1 MCYTCLKWQDNLWQ
15 AAANKLMNGKHWICF
30 PRQGAIWG
38 ILHVSLR
45 NQQRPTET
53 DPWTVWLWEVWKQTV
68 CRYCDGMNRGT
79 DDSSPPTHPSPPP
92 ILHPSFPTSLPP
104 SLPRHLEP
112 ASHDTRGREGV
123 MMKGQGI
130 GERKREGGPQ
140 RVRWR
145 RGGRKGE
152 NGRRKRWDKE
162 INNTFILMISW
173 SNLAS

>member
-1 MCYTCLKWQDNLWQ
+1 MWR
-15 AAANKLMNGKHWICF
+15 AAAHKLMNGKQHWICF

-38 ILHVSLR
+38 TSFFTLASVASSVRRKLIHEQFGCGKYESRLFVG
-45 NQQRPTET
+45 TVMV
-53 DPWTVWLWEVWKQTV
+53 WTGEQMTAAL
-68 CRYCDGMNRGT
+68 
-79 DDSSPPTHPSPPP
+79 PPTTPLPPSL
-92 ILHPSFPTSLPP
+92 LHPSFPASLPP

-152 NGRRKRWDKE
+152 KGRRKRWDKE
-162 INNTFILMISW
+162 INNTFFLMISW